1 MTFWGSME
9 DRIASCIVAM
19 ITYAMG
25 RVASLHG
32 RLVSAAD
39 RSTTVSGEMA
49 LRLLAYPAYWTNNV
63 LFRIGYWLNCRRLDR
78 GPAALDRMTRDAS

>member
-25 RVASLHG
+25 MCAALHG
-32 RLVSAAD
+32 MLVSAAD

-49 LRLLAYPAYWTNNV
+49 LRLLAYPAFWTHCG
-63 LFRIGYWLNCRRLDR
+63 LFHLGYWLNCRRLDR
-78 GPAALDRMTRDAS
+78 GQAALDRMTRDAS